1 MTFFE
6 TRIVKTWEPSWG
18 IRILLIIIL
27 LASGGTAY
35 ILKPENQWLFFLAHL
50 FYMLSMFGALSQSF
64 IKPKYLGNLSISEE
78 MIQVDLHQGRKN
90 FSVSEMTDLGFNYM
104 GYASFWKHSIHG
116 NKNHLYFRLSSGE
129 KYDYE
134 IVLENKEMKEEL
146 KSFLNK
152 IQETGYLKIE
162 KTGNYT
168 F

>member
-1 MTFFE
+1 MTYFE

-18 IRILLIIIL
+18 IRILLIVIL

-35 ILKPENQWLFFLAHL
+35 ILKPENPWLLYSAHV
-50 FYMLSMFGALSQSF
+50 FYFLSMVGALSQSF
-64 IKPKYLGNLSISEE
+64 IKPKYLGDISISEE
-78 MIQVDLHQGRKN
+78 MIQVDFHHAKKN
-90 FSVSEMTDLGFNYM
+90 FPIAEMTELGFNYM

-116 NKNHLYFRLSSGE
+116 NKNHLYFRLSSGQ

-146 KSFLNK
+146 KLFLKK
-152 IQETGYLKIE
+152 IQETSDLKRE
-162 KTGNYT
+162 KTGNFT

>member
-1 MTFFE
+1 
-6 TRIVKTWEPSWG
+6 
-18 IRILLIIIL
+18 
-27 LASGGTAY
+27 
-35 ILKPENQWLFFLAHL
+35 
-50 FYMLSMFGALSQSF
+50 
-64 IKPKYLGNLSISEE
+64 
-78 MIQVDLHQGRKN
+78 
-90 FSVSEMTDLGFNYM
+90 M

-146 KSFLNK
+146 KLFLNK

>member
-1 MTFFE
+1 MTCFE

-18 IRILLIIIL
+18 TRIFLLIIL
-27 LASGGTAY
+27 LSSGITAY
-35 ILKPENQWLFFLAHL
+35 ILKPENSWLLFSAHAI
-50 FYMLSMFGALSQSF
+50 YILSMFGALSQSF
-64 IKPKYLGNLSISEE
+64 FKPKYLGNLSISEE
-78 MIQVDLHQGRKN
+78 MIQVDLHNGKKN
-90 FSVSEMTDLGFNYM
+90 FPVSEMTDLGFNYK

-146 KSFLNK
+146 KLFLDK
-152 IQETGYLKIE
+152 IQENSYLKIE
-162 KTGNYT
+162 KTGNFT